1 MDNEGTIRVGI
12 YDKGGGRF
20 EQNALAG
27 AIAVCEPTS
36 VTVLNVSSRKAVD
49 RLRQF
54 THIVCHLNGD
64 MDQAGL
70 SGPSWPTL
78 IAGDLSTAHVIIR
91 VSSQGAGGMSDSFR
105 PPYRHDKG
113 PWILHLIEPS
123 GSVTIDQW
131 KKIFLAIKA
140 LDTTQPELPE
150 TVRAIFDAGS
160 ERQALRLLCEAWL
173 FAEGQASK
181 PHGSI
186 TIHAPTK
193 PDDWFSLFGK
203 TCTTDA
209 AENIAGKMGKAED
222 VAVKL
227 LRRLANEQSGSVTW
241 ESYRD
246 DVARLEA
253 ALGP

>member
-1 MDNEGTIRVGI
+1 MRIAI
-12 YDKGGGRF
+12 YDKGGGAF
-20 EQNALAG
+20 ERNAQAG
-27 AIAVCEPTS
+27 AIAVCDPAS
-36 VTVLNVSSRKAVD
+36 VTVPDAGSREAVEH
-49 RLRQF
+49 LRQF
-54 THIVCHLNGD
+54 THIVCHLSSGRD
-64 MDQAGL
+64 KGGL
-70 SGPSWPTL
+70 TGPSWPNL
-78 IAGDLSTAHVIIR
+78 IAGDLSTAQVIIR

-123 GSVTIDQW
+123 RSVTIDQW

-140 LDTTQPELPE
+140 LDTAQPELPE
-150 TVRAIFDAGS
+150 TVRAIFDASS

-193 PDDWFSLFGK
+193 PDEWFSLFGK

-227 LRRLANEQSGSVTW
+227 LRRLAKEQSGRVTW
-241 ESYRD
+241 EAYHD
-246 DVARLEA
+246 YVARLEA
-253 ALGP
+253 ALGS